1 MRHRLIVPGV
11 VALAACLTGG
21 WLLQRQVAAGGNVY
35 QQARLFETVLAHV
48 RDYHV
53 DSLPEAELYRRAVD
67 GLLGQLHDPYAALLV
82 GKDWERHMER
92 TTVLG
97 TPSGYVVSA
106 APSH

>member
-53 DSLPEAELYRRAVD
+53 DSLPEA
-67 GLLGQLHDPYAALLV
+67 
-82 GKDWERHMER
+82 
-92 TTVLG
+92 
-97 TPSGYVVSA
+97 
-106 APSH
+106 